1 MIPLNKLANGQIKS
15 SNFITTKYRIREA
28 VYLFVL
34 IMLMGLSVHAQNEQ
48 NAKVKYK
55 YLLYLPKD
63 YSTTSKM
70 YPLMI
75 YLGGGSQRGAD
86 LNKLKAFGP
95 PNLISKGQDFDFII
109 VSPQCPEGK
118 TWTSE
123 KWFDSLAISLIPKY
137 RIDTNRIYVTGISIG
152 GYGTWQVAMDHPEK
166 FAAIVPLC
174 GGVNDSDTANISK
187 IKHLPIW
194 TFHGTADDMIHIV
207 ETERI
212 YKKLKMLKSH
222 IRFTSI
228 KNGNHGIQYLYE
240 DPKIYRWMLK
250 QKKSN

>member
-1 MIPLNKLANGQIKS
+1 MIRLKKLANGQVKLNCIS
-15 SNFITTKYRIREA
+15 TKYKIKEA
-28 VYLFVL
+28 VYIFVVSIL
-34 IMLMGLSVHAQNEQ
+34 IGVSVHAQSNQ
-48 NAKVKYK
+48 KAKANYK

-63 YSTTSKM
+63 YSKSKKM

-86 LNKLKAFGP
+86 LNKLKTYGP
-95 PNLISKGQDFDFII
+95 PNLISKGQEFDFII
-109 VSPQCPEGK
+109 VSPQCPEHK

-123 KWFDSLAISLIPKY
+123 NWFDSLALSLIPKI

-152 GYGTWQVAMDHPEK
+152 GYGTWQVAMDYPEK

-194 TFHGTADDMIHIV
+194 TFHGTADDMIHIE

-212 YKKLKMLKSH
+212 YKKLKVFKSD
-222 IRFTSI
+222 IRYTRI
-228 KNGNHGIQYLYE
+228 KNGNHGIQYLYVE
-240 DPKIYRWMLK
+240 PKIYRWMLR
-250 QKKSN
+250 QRKSN